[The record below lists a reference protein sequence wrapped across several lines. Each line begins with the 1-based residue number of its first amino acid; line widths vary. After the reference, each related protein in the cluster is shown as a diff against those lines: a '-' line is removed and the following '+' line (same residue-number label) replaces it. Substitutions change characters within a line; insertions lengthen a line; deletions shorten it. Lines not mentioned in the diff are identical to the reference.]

1 MRRRGSVVPDK
12 PSVLFACVA
21 NSGRSVTAR
30 VLAAYYGGDAV
41 DAVSAGSKPG
51 EHIHPEVADVLTSLG
66 LDVSGET
73 PKGFDPDGTYTA
85 VVTMGCGDECPYYAG
100 ARYEDWPLDD
110 PKGQDEATVRRI
122 VADIDG
128 RVRALLT
135 ELVPHH
141 ELPPSVFDQ
150 PPGTARAR

>member
-1 MRRRGSVVPDK
+1 MTDK

-30 VLAAYYGGDAV
+30 VLAAYYGEDAV
-41 DAVSAGSKPG
+41 EAVSAGSEPG
-51 EHIHPEVADVLTSLG
+51 ERIHTEVADVLTGLG
-66 LDVSGET
+66 LDVSHET

-85 VVTMGCGDECPYYAG
+85 VVTMGCGDQCPYYSG

-122 VADIDG
+122 IADIDT
-128 RVRALLT
+128 RVRRLVA
-135 ELVPHH
+135 ELAPDHD
-141 ELPPSVFDQ
+141 LPPSVLEQ
-150 PPGTARAR
+150 TRPSGPGSAATRR

>member
-1 MRRRGSVVPDK
+1 MTDK

-41 DAVSAGSKPG
+41 EAVSAGSEPG
-51 EHIHPEVADVLTSLG
+51 EHIHPEVAAALTDLG
-66 LDVSGET
+66 LDVSQER

-85 VVTMGCGDECPYYAG
+85 VITMGCGDECPYYAG

-110 PKGQDEATVRRI
+110 PKGKDAATVRLI
-122 VADIDG
+122 VADIDS
-128 RVRALLT
+128 RVRLLLA
-135 ELVPHH
+135 ELAPGH
-141 ELPPSVFDQ
+141 ELPPSVFEQ
-150 PPGTARAR
+150 TPAR

>member
-1 MRRRGSVVPDK
+1 VTDK

-21 NSGRSVTAR
+21 NSGRSVAAR

-41 DAVSAGSKPG
+41 EAVSAGSEPG
-51 EHIHPEVADVLTSLG
+51 EHIHPEVAHVLVGLG
-66 LDVSGET
+66 LDVSREK

-85 VVTMGCGDECPYYAG
+85 VVTMGCGDECPYYSG

-122 VADIDG
+122 VADIDS
-128 RVRALLT
+128 RVRQLLAQ
-135 ELVPHH
+135 LAPDHDP
-141 ELPPSVFDQ
+141 PPSVLEQ
-150 PPGTARAR
+150 APGAGSA